1 MLPNKITRIAV
12 SLLLAFG
19 ISACDKPGTV
29 EQAGKKV
36 DQTFDK
42 FENKLTEQG
51 AKSAQVFD
59 DAEITTRVKAE
70 YLGEPGLKSM
80 QIRVDTVNGVVTLT
94 GTVDSKSNSEKA
106 EALAKAISGVK
117 EVNNQLITLPAGQS

>member
-19 ISACDKPGTV
+19 ISACEKPGTV

-51 AKSAQVFD
+51 TKSAQVFD

-80 QIRVDTVNGVVTLT
+80 RIRVDTIKGVVTLT

-117 EVNNQLITLPAGQS
+117 EVNNQLITLPAGQG